1 MIRACETTP
10 GRLLV
15 VVWAVTVTLVLVA
28 LPLAAGP
35 RVAAPHAGTGLVPG
49 EVVEVVW
56 DPVEGPVEELE
67 LLLILD
73 GSGRQTVRLTRSL
86 PPATTVWRWRVP
98 AIPARTARLVL
109 RVGRDGREVE
119 GEPGPPFR
127 IRATDGPC
135 APVAWRRGELW
146 LGGTGGAP
154 PVRSGGLA
162 PRAAA
167 SWPAGRTGHAVET
180 GPRGVISP
188 RLRPEAGATAF
199 TAWTPPAPP
208 DGPGRT
214 PAGLP
219 LLE

>member
-1 MIRACETTP
+1 MSRAYEGSPKRTLAA
-10 GRLLV
+10 G
-15 VVWAVTVTLVLVA
+15 AATVLLVLVA
-28 LPLAAGP
+28 LPVAAGP

-56 DPVEGPVEELE
+56 DRVEGPVEELE

-73 GSGRQTVRLTRSL
+73 GAGRETVRLTRSL
-86 PPATTVWRWRVP
+86 PPTTTSWRWRVP
-98 AIPARTARLVL
+98 AIPARAARLVL

-127 IRATDGPC
+127 IRATGAPC
-135 APVAWRRGELW
+135 APVTWRRGELW
-146 LGGTGGAP
+146 LGGTGGEP
-154 PVRSGGLA
+154 PVRPGGLA

-167 SWPAGRTGHAVET
+167 SWPAGRAGHAVET
-180 GPRGVISP
+180 GPRAVAAP
-188 RLRPEAGATAF
+188 RPRPEVGTTALETR
-199 TAWTPPAPP
+199 TAPTLP

-214 PAGLP
+214 QAGLP